1 MRLWAWIYLCWVT
14 QSVKPRN
21 VTRNKCTFFPVS
33 WSMCWWWRSLFAQ
46 VVCRTNQEYI
56 NYISFSE
63 LWFHETDMNGYFPE
77 RQYECWMQKMIRWK
91 SWQYT
96 LHDSITSVV
105 HRQVNVL
112 CSECGVFLVKSSVT
126 VMSSS
131 CSLDEFICCQIRAM
145 VSDIGTLTKFPWECC
160 VRFRELA
167 QIALFCSFSLGMMR
181 SG

>member
-1 MRLWAWIYLCWVT
+1 
-14 QSVKPRN
+14 
-21 VTRNKCTFFPVS
+21 
-33 WSMCWWWRSLFAQ
+33 
-46 VVCRTNQEYI
+46 
-56 NYISFSE
+56 
-63 LWFHETDMNGYFPE
+63 MNGYFPE

-145 VSDIGTLTKFPWECC
+145 VSDIGTLTKFP
-160 VRFRELA
+160 
-167 QIALFCSFSLGMMR
+167 
-181 SG
+181 